1 VLDARVAKTKGADQY
16 NAAVQQIYIRR
27 WFTMLRVGR
36 ELARGHF
43 CTVTPP

>member
-1 VLDARVAKTKGADQY
+1 MAQGRVLPAHRPQY
-16 NAAVQQIYIRR
+16 NAAVQQAYIRR

-36 ELARGHF
+36 ELALGYF